1 MNDLIKLIGND
12 DFYLSVKLSDILQKI
27 NNGQN
32 YQWKIMRLEATMKNN
47 SFYHIVE
54 LEEEI
59 SNSISGY
66 IMQWEE
72 LVELSNQI
80 FQTIEILLVG
90 DKDFKNNLTEEEMR
104 VTYNYYIELIDSS
117 FWEISSNDFLFLE
130 KVKQLD

>member
-32 YQWKIMRLEATMKNN
+32 YQWKIMRLEAIMKNN

>member
-1 MNDLIKLIGND
+1 
-12 DFYLSVKLSDILQKI
+12 
-27 NNGQN
+27 
-32 YQWKIMRLEATMKNN
+32 MRLEAIMKNN